1 MNVSDEELKKKKKK
15 IMKRIY
21 GMIVTC
27 LTEGEGEWSVQERWW
42 RNELTLSLN
51 SLSLGFFIR
60 IKMPF
65 SFLPFLLITSTVFTA
80 ATANPNLQVF
90 TRKRI
95 AKAKL

>member
-65 SFLPFLLITSTVFTA
+65 SFLPFLLITSTVFTEHLG
-80 ATANPNLQVF
+80 THYGSSEMIGN
-90 TRKRI
+90 R
-95 AKAKL
+95 